1 MTIYC
6 IWDELRAVQ
15 KPISDIW
22 RVVPT
27 AAILWCRTYLQHKM
41 FFGSLHCQI
50 SSLHRSGTAH
60 TYQEQPPNKA
70 HWSRNLLSTLLGTM
84 VPEIRSLSVSWLR
97 DLQIHQFCWAVKW
110 WWTVCPAWLKTG
122 LQNSLLQLCPITFH
136 TKFHPAE
143 LHLQT
148 SR

>member
-1 MTIYC
+1 MIIYC
-6 IWDELRAVQ
+6 IWDELQAVQ
-15 KPISDIW
+15 KPVSDIW

-27 AAILWCRTYLQHKM
+27 AAILWCCTYLQHKM
-41 FFGSLHCQI
+41 VFGSLNCQI
-50 SSLHRSGTAH
+50 SSLRRSGTAH

-70 HWSRNLLSTLLGTM
+70 HWSRNLLYHFVGNHGT
-84 VPEIRSLSVSWLR
+84 RNWSLSVPWLR
-97 DLQIHQFCWAVKW
+97 DCRSNQFCWAVKQ

-122 LQNSLLQLCPITFH
+122 LQNSLLQLRPITFH
-136 TKFHPAE
+136 TKFHPEE